1 MKSLETVKNLVNPL
15 FTRSYWQMLGD
26 YVGIG
31 KHRKA
36 ELVTDRD
43 SLATFLNTRAS
54 HVAQTSLYGYLR
66 TRAGTRF
73 PEMFENPDILT
84 SINIAKWHIWLA
96 CLSDLTVF
104 TGHHLYQSGEIDE
117 SDLKE
122 LMQAALEQVLDEI
135 GAPEEAG
142 EDFAP
147 ATEKVVQRIVTCD
160 WKVEHDD
167 DTVFSQSPEAL
178 FYWAPIADELKELDE
193 SIVKNSIRYRW
204 IETRRSLRKLLDC
217 KTLVET
223 LRAAE
228 L

>member
-1 MKSLETVKNLVNPL
+1 
-15 FTRSYWQMLGD
+15 MLGD

-104 TGHHLYQSGEIDE
+104 TGHHLYQSGEIEE
-117 SDLKE
+117 SDLE
-122 LMQAALEQVLDEI
+122 ALMQSALEQVLDET
-135 GAPEEAG
+135 GAPAEAG

-147 ATEKVVQRIVTCD
+147 AAEKVVQRIVTCD
-160 WKVEHDD
+160 WKLERDD

-178 FYWAPIADELKELDE
+178 YYWAPIADELKELDE